1 MQQWDKIELRL
12 NSHRN
17 FREVPKDLLMYLS
30 LNDEA
35 TVAGMRE
42 RKPKIV
48 RLDMR
53 NNKLVQLRDDFFE
66 SIDETAKASIEA
78 LLASQNQL
86 ISVSNKL
93 ELLHGL
99 SRLDLSHNQLLKAPH
114 FPANLNEL
122 RLSHNNLHKLPRL
135 SLPHLTSLDVTNNH
149 L

>member
-1 MQQWDKIELRL
+1 MQLWDKIELRL

-48 RLDMR
+48 RLDLR

-66 SIDETAKASIEA
+66 SIDETAKASVEA
-78 LLASQNQL
+78 LLTAYNQL

-99 SRLDLSHNQLLKAPH
+99 KRLDLSHN
-114 FPANLNEL
+114 
-122 RLSHNNLHKLPRL
+122 
-135 SLPHLTSLDVTNNH
+135 
-149 L
+149 